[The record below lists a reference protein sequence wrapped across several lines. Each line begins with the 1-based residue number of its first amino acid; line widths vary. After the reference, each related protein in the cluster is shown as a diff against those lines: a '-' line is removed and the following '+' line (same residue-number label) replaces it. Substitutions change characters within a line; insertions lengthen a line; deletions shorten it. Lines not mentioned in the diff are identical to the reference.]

1 MHKDIQQVCGR
12 CRIVAVSD
20 AKGLSAV
27 DESVFANILG
37 EAVVRQYTPSSNV
50 LWPMSN
56 SLRDASEARSSR
68 LPQREK

>member
-1 MHKDIQQVCGR
+1 M
-12 CRIVAVSD
+12 SD
-20 AKGLSAV
+20 AKDLSAV

-37 EAVVRQYTPSSNV
+37 EAVVRHYTNV

-68 LPQREK
+68 LQQRER